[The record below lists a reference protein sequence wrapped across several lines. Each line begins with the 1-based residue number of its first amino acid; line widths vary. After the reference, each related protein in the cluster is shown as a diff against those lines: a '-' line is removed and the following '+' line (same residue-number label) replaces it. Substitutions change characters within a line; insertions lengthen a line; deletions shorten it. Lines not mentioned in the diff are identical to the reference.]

1 MKVKDLLEILQN
13 HDMNLEVVGVNSI
26 ETGFVDKTEVVCTKH
41 SYGIKVIGQE
51 LAVII
56 K

>member
-1 MKVKDLLEILQN
+1 MKVKDLIEMLSK
-13 HDMNLEVVGVNSI
+13 HDMNMEVVGVSSV
-26 ETGFVDKTEVVCTKH
+26 ETAFVDKTEVVCTGD
-41 SYGIKVIGQE
+41 SYGLKVIGQE